1 MARLLWPGS
10 ISFGLVAGPDRP
22 CDAQRSHRRAQAHG
36 AECTANGVVAA
47 AQRLGHRPRDNA
59 RIDIVERRRLADRA
73 GHVDDGHLVRRAG
86 EQDAVRLRGVDEE
99 ADATEVV
106 DDLFEAHRNQRF
118 RREPQMAV

>member
-59 RIDIVERRRLADRA
+59 PGSTSWDAGGSRIAPSTSTTVTWS
-73 GHVDDGHLVRRAG
+73 GAG

-99 ADATEVV
+99 A
-106 DDLFEAHRNQRF
+106 
-118 RREPQMAV
+118 RRD